1 MDSIE
6 PKTSFSV
13 WLGGS
18 AADKEPPEKKENTSV
33 LSDWKSYESSNTMSS
48 KLLSSAEEGSA
59 TMKKLAS
66 GAFSSVTAATS
77 SVVESVQGYVFDFV
91 L

>member
-1 MDSIE
+1 METIE
-6 PKTSFSV
+6 QKTSFSV

-18 AADKEPPEKKENTSV
+18 AADKEPPKKQENASI
-33 LSDWKSYESSNTMSS
+33 LSDWKSYESSNTLSS

-66 GAFSSVTAATS
+66 GALSSVTAAST
-77 SVVESVQGYVFDFV
+77 SVVESVQGYA
-91 L
+91 